1 MFFVVA
7 IGNLFVFA
15 TVGWVSNIVAQHV
28 SKTYRHEMFDLILKQ
43 DMAFFDDEANASGAL
58 ASNLSSYPNNMAELL
73 GFNIMLICI
82 NIVNIL
88 SSSILAIAVGW
99 KLGLAV
105 VFGAMIPIVFSGY
118 LRIRLEFKLE
128 EDTGKRF
135 ASSAALASE
144 AVSAIRTVSSLALER
159 HVLNKYQSRLQGVA
173 LKSMKALVWTMF
185 WYSLTQSISFLAMA
199 LGFCETISSMTS
211 YEY

>member
-1 MFFVVA
+1 
-7 IGNLFVFA
+7 
-15 TVGWVSNIVAQHV
+15 
-28 SKTYRHEMFDLILKQ
+28 
-43 DMAFFDDEANASGAL
+43 
-58 ASNLSSYPNNMAELL
+58 
-73 GFNIMLICI
+73 MLIGI

-88 SSSILAIAVGW
+88 SSSILALVVGW

-105 VFGAMIPIVFSGY
+105 VFGALVPVVFCGY

-144 AVSAIRTVSSLALER
+144 AVSSIRTVSSLALER
-159 HVLNKYQSRLQGVA
+159 HFLERYRVKLQGVA
-173 LKSMKALVWTMF
+173 IRSMKALIWTMF

-199 LGFCETISSMTS
+199 LGFW
-211 YEY
+211 